1 MGRVESVEDNQKQTT
16 AAAIPTAASFGE
28 TVRGPGLY
36 ALLVRSTGIVKI
48 PLRFI
53 SAQRR
58 AELDALHPDPFPPK
72 KFNPSGAAYM
82 DVYDEKFIK
91 GRLEAE
97 QLRLKERIAELL
109 PDEFMGTS
117 DAAEKIRMVWSRW
130 GEDDIVAIDRQGR
143 NPYET
148 REEGVQAQEEQHS
161 PFVATSSG
169 ESPG

>member
-109 PDEFMGTS
+109 PDEVTQAANRIVRMHVYQTIDIAVRRAQSFAAML
-117 DAAEKIRMVWSRW
+117 DALTV
-130 GEDDIVAIDRQGR
+130 
-143 NPYET
+143 
-148 REEGVQAQEEQHS
+148 
-161 PFVATSSG
+161 
-169 ESPG
+169 